1 MTAQLMLDQ
10 SWDCCPESW
19 RNFAS
24 DIHTKGGFLP
34 EHEFWSVV
42 GRILKDEYDAQI
54 VKHANNYGGYIDFA
68 DEENLTM
75 FLLRWS

>member
-42 GRILKDEYDAQI
+42 GRILKDEHDAQI
-54 VKHANNYGGYIDFA
+54 VKYAGGGGCIEFANEKD
-68 DEENLTM
+68 LTL
-75 FLLRWS
+75 FILRWS